1 VKAHTQTVPKSGE
14 PRNGSFTR
22 IVHDRR
28 GEPAEV
34 LRLTETPLSELA
46 VGPNDVLLRV
56 LKVPIHPGD
65 LHMIRGLSNGGPAG
79 NIEAS
84 NPRVPGFE
92 GIGVVLAIGEQVE
105 ASRGPR
111 VGQRVVFF
119 SGNAKAW
126 ATHVSVPASSV
137 TKIPDSMSDGVA
149 AQLLINSITARTL
162 LRVGHDLL
170 PQGFQPPVFI
180 LQTAAGSAVQTLVAE
195 FAKKLDVR
203 PIKLVR
209 TRARAKTMRL
219 AESETPVFA
228 TEDDAWKAGVLS
240 TLGGHPLY
248 IAIDAVG
255 GSFVNEVASLL
266 SDGGSIVNFGWL
278 GEGAADLAGFA
289 PRNLAFVGVS
299 LGQWMRKNSA
309 ETQAA
314 DIQSFI
320 EMAQTSPF
328 LFEVAADYPL
338 ERFQEAILQVT
349 KAGKAGTVLLSM
361 TTS

>member
-1 VKAHTQTVPKSGE
+1 MKAAGGLE
-14 PRNGSFTR
+14 RREGSFTR

-28 GEPAEV
+28 GEPADV
-34 LRLTETPLSELA
+34 LWLAETSLSKLA
-46 VGPNDVLLRV
+46 VGPADVLVRV

-65 LHMIRGLSNGGPAG
+65 LHMIRGLSNGGRASS
-79 NIEAS
+79 IDAS

-92 GIGVVLAIGEQVE
+92 GVGVVLALGEWVE
-105 ASRGPR
+105 PSQGPR

-119 SGNAKAW
+119 NGTARAW

-137 TKIPDSMSDGVA
+137 TKVPDSMPDGVA

-162 LRVGHDLL
+162 LRVGHELL
-170 PQGFQPPVFI
+170 PQSVKLPVFI
-180 LQTAAGSAVQTLVAE
+180 LQTAAGSAVQTLVAD

-209 TRARAKTMRL
+209 THARANAMRL
-219 AESETPVFA
+219 AEPDTPVFA

-255 GSFVNEVASLL
+255 GSFVDEVSSLL
-266 SDGGSIVNFGWL
+266 TDGGSVVNFGWL
-278 GEGAADLAGFA
+278 GKGAPDLAGFA

-309 ETQAA
+309 EAQAA

-320 EMAQTSPF
+320 QTAQASPS

-338 ERFQEAILQVT
+338 EQFQEAILSVT
-349 KAGKAGTVLLSM
+349 KAGKGGTVLLSM
-361 TTS
+361 AAS